1 MPTRPHWPRDR
12 YRYRRRFWPW
22 PVPLAVLQAV
32 ISLVVHA
39 FSPLV
44 FVGPA
49 ILLWRRNASVMVA
62 GVCATTLAYVGLGF
76 PLGPVVPST
85 LAAVI
90 WAVTHNARV
99 AAWLSLGGLWLG
111 WLGLGWLHVREF
123 GSLWGEARWAGYA
136 LLAALFAEVVDNR
149 RQRVA
154 AYRRLYAEEQRR
166 RAEQEQR
173 RVSEE
178 RLSIARELHD
188 VLAHSLSL
196 IAVRASVALELL
208 ESNPDEV
215 RSALLAIKQASK
227 GGLDE
232 VRAVLAELRDPAPRG
247 PAPDLDR
254 LDDLIAEYPGLSVT
268 LSKTGTRQEIPAAIG
283 LAGYRIIQEAL
294 TNVIRHSQA
303 RSAVVHVHQGEHMLL
318 IGVADD
324 GPASHAEG
332 EPGTG
337 LIGIRERAAALGGV
351 AEIEPGPG
359 KGFTVHVGL
368 PL

>member
-1 MPTRPHWPRDR
+1 
-12 YRYRRRFWPW
+12 
-22 PVPLAVLQAV
+22 VLQAV

-188 VLAHSLSL
+188 VWHTAC
-196 IAVRASVALELL
+196 
-208 ESNPDEV
+208 
-215 RSALLAIKQASK
+215 RSS
-227 GGLDE
+227 
-232 VRAVLAELRDPAPRG
+232 PCAPRWRWSCSSPIPTRCARHCSRSNRRARAG
-247 PAPDLDR
+247 WTRCEPSSPSCAIRPHAARHQTLT
-254 LDDLIAEYPGLSVT
+254 GLTT
-268 LSKTGTRQEIPAAIG
+268 LSPST
-283 LAGYRIIQEAL
+283 L
-294 TNVIRHSQA
+294 
-303 RSAVVHVHQGEHMLL
+303 
-318 IGVADD
+318 D
-324 GPASHAEG
+324 
-332 EPGTG
+332 
-337 LIGIRERAAALGGV
+337 
-351 AEIEPGPG
+351 
-359 KGFTVHVGL
+359 
-368 PL
+368 